1 MVVSEAGIGFDKEGL
16 LARIPS
22 KPISKLVRE
31 AREAAGYSA
40 FTAAEAAA
48 RVPEAAWRSEYS
60 VIAAA
65 ADSGT
70 GAGGGGG
77 GGGGGGNTVVLRAT
91 PIGPSGHA
99 RAEPVELEVAAPTVD
114 SDDDD
119 EDDDDSGDGDG
130 GERQTGEAVAAAA
143 GGRAGAA
150 SVPAAVAVD
159 AAAASGGPSSRSS
172 SSGSGGGGCWEL
184 VLERGSPIVEIHIP
198 EGSAM
203 DVQTC
208 GDGTY

>member
-48 RVPEAAWRSEYS
+48 QVPEAAWRSEYS

-119 EDDDDSGDGDG
+119 DDDSGDGDG

-159 AAAASGGPSSRSS
+159 AAAASGRPSSRSS
-172 SSGSGGGGCWEL
+172 SSGGDGGGCWEL

-208 GDGTY
+208 GDGKY